1 MSAKKYIMSLRN
13 LYYYLFTIVFCM
25 RKHSLFFLLTMFGLA
40 SMSCRGNSQQT
51 NESQETIVSASE
63 QVAEKTIYKGD
74 LGQFALK
81 GPVASIS
88 PENEPT
94 VRFNREG
101 QITEEDGSVKSSDE
115 AEKVERNADGRIV
128 RKDLLWHDGYE
139 TYDYND
145 RGLLVK
151 YYYERFERKLTKEY
165 QYNDEDEL
173 QHVVW
178 TETGGLEEDDGT
190 TVFDYKILERDSHGN
205 WTRRINMDDTEETR
219 TITYYE

>member
-1 MSAKKYIMSLRN
+1 
-13 LYYYLFTIVFCM
+13 
-25 RKHSLFFLLTMFGLA
+25 
-40 SMSCRGNSQQT
+40 MSCRGNSQQT
-51 NESQETIVSASE
+51 NESQEAIVSASE

-178 TETGGLEEDDGT
+178 TETGGREEDEGT